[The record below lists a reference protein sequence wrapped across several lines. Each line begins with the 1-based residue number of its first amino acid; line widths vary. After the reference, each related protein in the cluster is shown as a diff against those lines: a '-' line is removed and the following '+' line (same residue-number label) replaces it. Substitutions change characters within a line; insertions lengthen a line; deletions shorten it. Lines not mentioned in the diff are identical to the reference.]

1 MISAIYLRS
10 VPTLNLLTTADSFTE
25 TTSQKNTVKKLFQ
38 KCVSQIFVDSIDY
51 YHAMKLG
58 SLGYG
63 LRESQ
68 KKSLFCT

>member
-51 YHAMKLG
+51 YHAIKLG